1 MDKRVFQIYTYICLC
16 VFLYIRFGD
25 EGSSANI
32 THTYVMLFK
41 DLKELTNFV
50 LLLAELT
57 NPNILIA
64 LVV

>member
-1 MDKRVFQIYTYICLC
+1 MFMCT